1 MSQYDPSRSSI
12 SLSPA
17 KAGRGGYLAA
27 TLAALTLYGTGV
39 LWYGRPAPAPSP
51 GAQVAASPAPS
62 ASVPAAETPA
72 TQSAATTL
80 SAAATLPN
88 VAAPSV
94 STVPAPGVALP
105 NVTAPNVTVPNLSA
119 PNLTAPSVTTPATS
133 PNAVVPNIAVPSV
146 SAPTFDVVRILPS
159 GEMLVAGRAAP
170 DSSVELLRNGTRHA
184 RVAADDKGMF
194 VITEPAL
201 PAGASDL
208 ILRFTR
214 PDGRQE
220 VSRQTVTVAV
230 APDGKEPPVVALASP
245 GLPTVT
251 LSQPA
256 PSLAKP
262 SGVEQPSPA
271 SPAAARPSITIVS
284 VEASEAKRLYVSA
297 RGAPQ
302 ASVRLYLNDD
312 YLASALIDNSG
323 AAAFT
328 LEKGIAPGAYRVR
341 LDDVDNVTGAV
352 RSRAEAPFVMPAPAG
367 PVRTATN
374 DIKPPVR
381 PEPSALQP
389 AKLAR
394 GLSDVQVSPAPA
406 QPALAVPAIIVAKAA
421 TVTMAKR
428 PVRKKPRATVVT
440 RGDSL
445 WTISQ
450 RLYGEGERYSVLYD
464 ANKKQ
469 IRDPNLIYP
478 GQVFV
483 APRR

>member
-1 MSQYDPSRSSI
+1 MSRSGPSG
-12 SLSPA
+12 SSPSPANYSPA

-27 TLAALTLYGTGV
+27 TLAALTVYGSSV
-39 LWYGRPAPAPSP
+39 LWFGRPATVSPPAPSP
-51 GAQVAASPAPS
+51 AVQVSAAAVPG
-62 ASVPAAETPA
+62 ASVTIGEAPAGAA
-72 TQSAATTL
+72 AQSAP
-80 SAAATLPN
+80 ATLPN
-88 VAAPSV
+88 VALPNITAM
-94 STVPAPGVALP
+94 PAPVVALP
-105 NVTAPNVTVPNLSA
+105 NAQTPNAVAPNV
-119 PNLTAPSVTTPATS
+119 
-133 PNAVVPNIAVPSV
+133 VVPAVL
-146 SAPTFDVVRILPS
+146 ALAFDVVRILPS

-208 ILRFTR
+208 ILRFTS

-271 SPAAARPSITIVS
+271 NPAAARPSITIVS

-328 LEKGIAPGAYRVR
+328 IEKGIVPGAYRVR

-352 RSRAEAPFVMPAPAG
+352 RSRAEAPFVMPAPAE

-389 AKLAR
+389 AK
-394 GLSDVQVSPAPA
+394 SDVQISPAPV
-406 QPALAVPAIIVAKAA
+406 QPALAAPAIIVAKAA
-421 TVTMAKR
+421 TVTTAKR
-428 PVRKKPRATVVT
+428 LVRKKPRATVVT

-450 RLYGEGERYSVLYD
+450 KLYGEGERYSVLYD

-469 IRDPNLIYP
+469 IRDPDLIYP